1 MKRQL
6 MTVIGLMF
14 FGLVAATAQ
23 SSFSV
28 TVDDETVALGDYLR
42 VTVTLNNCEGSHFT
56 LDKIDGFAI
65 AGRPSSQTS
74 MSIINGK
81 HSSSSVYTY
90 LLTPK
95 KVGKYTIGPFE
106 VQAGDKML
114 KAEKLKITVVEKYA
128 DESKR
133 RAAAPRTGKAPET
146 RRSYSRQGENDGNE
160 TPRVEPKKKRATISM

>member
-6 MTVIGLMF
+6 MTVIGLVF
-14 FGLVAATAQ
+14 FSLVAAKAQ
-23 SSFSV
+23 SNFSV
-28 TVDDETVALGDYLR
+28 TVDDEIVALDDYLR

-95 KVGKYTIGPFE
+95 KVGKYIIGPFE
-106 VQAGDKML
+106 VRAGDRML
-114 KAEKLKITVVEKYA
+114 KAEKLKITVVEQYA
-128 DESKR
+128 EGDSR
-133 RAAAPRTGKAPET
+133 RATAPPKNTAPET
-146 RRSYSRQGENDGNE
+146 RRSYRRQGENDGND
-160 TPRVEPKKKRATISM
+160 TPRVEPKKKRPTISM